1 MPGGK
6 QAAVVT
12 ISDTLSQGKREDGS
26 GDALEALLKEAG
38 FQIAA
43 REVVPDER
51 ELIAALL
58 LKLCEPGQSRLVV
71 TTGGTGIGPRDVT
84 PEATLDVVQRTLPG
98 MAEAMRMESLKH
110 TPFAMTSRQV
120 VGVCNTSLVVN
131 LPGSIK
137 AVKECMGV
145 ITPVLNH
152 VLDVVSG
159 HTAHKE

>member
-1 MPGGK
+1 MPSGK

-84 PEATLDVVQRTLPG
+84 PEATLDVV
-98 MAEAMRMESLKH
+98 
-110 TPFAMTSRQV
+110 
-120 VGVCNTSLVVN
+120 
-131 LPGSIK
+131 
-137 AVKECMGV
+137 
-145 ITPVLNH
+145 
-152 VLDVVSG
+152 
-159 HTAHKE
+159 